1 MDWVSGINLFI
12 SIGTFIIVIIN
23 IFIDNKQRKIDR
35 QIDVI
40 IGERRRMQQE
50 LFKSVINILEIY
62 RQLEYNKNLKENDI
76 LFHEILNYRV
86 SIWINLNRENS
97 FSKELRSNCNQLSI
111 WIASALEEQ
120 NADNIQSFIATAND
134 NRNQIWILIDKY
146 IEEEERLIQL
156 ILNGKLKN

>member
-1 MDWVSGINLFI
+1 MDWVSGINLVI

>member
-50 LFKSVINILEIY
+50 FFKSVINILEIY

>member
-1 MDWVSGINLFI
+1 
-12 SIGTFIIVIIN
+12 
-23 IFIDNKQRKIDR
+23 
-35 QIDVI
+35 
-40 IGERRRMQQE
+40 MQQE